1 MALVSMHNNTLIVLT
16 LWLFAASTIQGG
28 LSLNP
33 LSWFS
38 SGEDK
43 VAQLEIANAAEEAEA
58 ASMLEEG
65 INKLEAGRASS
76 ANRVFKKI
84 IARYPSAQAS
94 AQAGFLSSQIHMSKG
109 YWVKAFNQLQE
120 ITISHPKYENFNQVV
135 SSQFE
140 CATALMEGAR
150 GRIFG
155 VLPGFK
161 QYATAIR
168 QFEQI
173 VRNAPYGDYA
183 PLALMNIALISKMEG
198 DPEEALDALDRLI
211 NYYPQSM
218 LASDAYYNMAKTY
231 ADLVKGAQYDQGST
245 RQAISY
251 YEDFLIL
258 FPESNYLGEVES
270 NLNSMEDLLARSRL
284 SLGDFY
290 YNYRSNNT
298 AALVYYNETITLAPE
313 SMAAEEARLRI
324 ADINAGV
331 RPASGS
337 SIVRKLLRAE

>member
-1 MALVSMHNNTLIVLT
+1 MQSINFIVLT
-16 LWLFAASTIQGG
+16 LWLIAASTLQA
-28 LSLNP
+28 SLPINP
-33 LSWFS
+33 LNWFS
-38 SGEDK
+38 SEEEK
-43 VAQLEIANAAEEAEA
+43 IAELEIANKVAEA
-58 ASMLEEG
+58 DAAAMLEEG
-65 INKLEAGRASS
+65 INKLESGRTSS
-76 ANRVFKKI
+76 ANRLFKKI
-84 IARYPSAQAS
+84 IKRYPNAQAS
-94 AQAGFLSSQIHMSKG
+94 AQAGLLSSQIHMSKG
-109 YWVKAFNQLQE
+109 YWVKSFDQLQE
-120 ITISHPKYENFNQVV
+120 IVVTHPKYENFNQVV
-135 SSQFE
+135 SLQFE

-155 VLPGFK
+155 VVPGFK
-161 QYATAIR
+161 QYLTAIR
-168 QFEQI
+168 QFGQI

-218 LASDAYYNMAKTY
+218 LASDAYYSMAKTY
-231 ADLVKGAQYDQGST
+231 ADLVKGAEYDQGST

-324 ADINAGV
+324 ADIEAGV
-331 RPASGS
+331 RPTTGS
-337 SIVRKLLRAE
+337 SIMRKILRAE

>member
-1 MALVSMHNNTLIVLT
+1 MKFTNFIVLT
-16 LWLFAASTIQGG
+16 FWLITASTLQGG
-28 LSLNP
+28 LRINP

-38 SGEDK
+38 SEEEK
-43 VAQLEIANAAEEAEA
+43 IVELEIANKVAEA
-58 ASMLEEG
+58 DAAAMLEVG
-65 INKLEAGRASS
+65 MSKLEAGRTSS

-84 IARYPSAQAS
+84 IKRYPSAQAS

-109 YWVKAFNQLQE
+109 HWVKAFDQLQE
-120 ITISHPKYENFNQVV
+120 IAFSHPKYENYNQVIT
-135 SSQFE
+135 SQFD

-161 QYATAIR
+161 QYATAVR
-168 QFEQI
+168 QFELI

-183 PLALMNIALISKMEG
+183 PLALMNIALVSEMEG
-198 DPEEALDALDRLI
+198 DPEAALDALDRLI

-270 NLNSMEDLLARSRL
+270 NLDSMEDLLARSRL

-298 AALVYYNETITLAPE
+298 AALVYYNETITLAPD
-313 SMAAEEARLRI
+313 SIAAEEARLRI
-324 ADINAGV
+324 ADIDAGV
-331 RPASGS
+331 RPTSGS